1 MLSGDVGSAGC
12 GALYESPLTLSTMS
26 FRIGTVD
33 IPDRIE
39 RSHYFRHL
47 SYLELSALFAGPLK
61 PGSLA
66 KWKDFAPAGSIGLV
80 APFVLTH
87 RNAPKAAR
95 TWDHDA
101 TTGDFR
107 DSALG
112 RSALAQFAEG
122 VKTVN
127 AGLAIFHSPPLFAP
141 SQANRDHLK
150 HFFGEVVTEEAVGG
164 VPRVWVPDGL
174 WETRSAVK
182 LATELGVLCAFDPL
196 VRAPE
201 DPPEIHYGLE
211 VPALYLRITGLGR
224 SGPIRTEKQ
233 EDLIAL
239 LMEYAGLPVTIAFE
253 SPSRWADA
261 RNLKKLL
268 EGVSLEDDSDS
279 PPSGSPP
286 DVDDDESV

>member
-1 MLSGDVGSAGC
+1 VLRSPDVGSAGC
-12 GALYESPLTLSTMS
+12 GALYESPLTLSTMT

-39 RSHYFRHL
+39 RSRYFRDL

-87 RNAPKAAR
+87 RTAPKSAKP
-95 TWDHDA
+95 WDHDA
-101 TTGDFR
+101 STGDFR

-112 RSALAQFAEG
+112 RAALAQLAEG
-122 VKTVN
+122 VKTLS
-127 AGLAIFHSPPLFAP
+127 ASFAIFKSPPLFAP
-141 SQANRDHLK
+141 SQVNRERLAK
-150 HFFGEVVTEEAVGG
+150 FFGEVATAEAVGTK
-164 VPRVWVPDGL
+164 RVWVPDGL

-182 LATELGVLCAFDPL
+182 LASELGVLCAFDPL

-201 DPPEIHYGLE
+201 DPPEIYYELAIDE
-211 VPALYLRITGLGR
+211 LYLRITGLGR

-239 LMEYAGLPVTIAFE
+239 LMEYAGRPTTICFE
-253 SPSRWADA
+253 SPQRWADA

-268 EGVSLEDDSDS
+268 EGVELDS
-279 PPSGSPP
+279 PSSESPP
-286 DVDDDESV
+286 DGDDDESEVED

>member
-1 MLSGDVGSAGC
+1 
-12 GALYESPLTLSTMS
+12 MS

-33 IPDRIE
+33 IPDRTE
-39 RSHYFRHL
+39 RSRYFRDL

-66 KWKDFAPAGSIGLV
+66 KWKDFAPVGSIGLV

-87 RNAPKAAR
+87 RTAPKAAK

-101 TTGDFR
+101 STGDFR
-107 DSALG
+107 DSPLG
-112 RSALAQFAEG
+112 RAALAQLAEG
-122 VKTVN
+122 VKTLG
-127 AGLAIFHSPPLFAP
+127 AAFAIFRSPPLFAP
-141 SQANRDHLK
+141 SQSNRDRLAK
-150 HFFGEVVTEEAVGG
+150 FFSEVATEEAVGTK
-164 VPRVWVPDGL
+164 RVWVPDGL
-174 WETRSAVK
+174 WATRSAVK

-201 DPPEIHYGLE
+201 EPPEIYYEMELSE
-211 VPALYLRITGLGR
+211 LYLRITGLGR
-224 SGPIRTEKQ
+224 AGPIRSEKL

-268 EGVSLEDDSDS
+268 EGVELDS
-279 PPSGSPP
+279 PSPGSPP
-286 DVDDDESV
+286 DGDDDESEEDL

>member
-1 MLSGDVGSAGC
+1 MRAVDVGSAGC

-39 RSHYFRHL
+39 RSRYFRDL
-47 SYLELSALFAGPLK
+47 SYLELSALFAGPQK

-66 KWKDFAPAGSIGLV
+66 KWTDFAPAGAIGLV

-87 RNAPKAAR
+87 RSAPKSAKN
-95 TWDHDA
+95 WEHDA

-112 RSALAQFAEG
+112 RAALAQFAEA
-122 VKTVN
+122 VKAVN
-127 AGLAIFHSPPLFAP
+127 AGFAVFHSPSLFAP
-141 SQANRDHLK
+141 SQANRDRLTQ
-150 HFFGEVVTEEAVGG
+150 FFGEVATQDAVGG
-164 VPRVWVPDGL
+164 VKRVWVPDGL

-201 DPPEIHYGLE
+201 DPPEIYDGLE
-211 VPALYLRITGLGR
+211 VDELYLRITGLGR

-233 EDLIAL
+233 EDLLEL
-239 LMEYAGLPVTIAFE
+239 LMAYAGRPVTIVFE

-268 EGVSLEDDSDS
+268 EGTRVENDLDSSS
-279 PPSGSPP
+279 PESPP
-286 DVDDDESV
+286 DGDDDES

>member
-1 MLSGDVGSAGC
+1 M
-12 GALYESPLTLSTMS
+12 T

-39 RSHYFRHL
+39 RSRYFRDL

-66 KWKDFAPAGSIGLV
+66 KWKDFAPAGAIGLV

-87 RNAPKAAR
+87 RTAPKAAR
-95 TWDHDA
+95 TWDHDQ

-107 DSALG
+107 DSPLG
-112 RSALAQFAEG
+112 RAALAQFREA
-122 VKTVN
+122 VRVVD
-127 AGLAIFHSPPLFAP
+127 AGYAIFQSPPLFAP
-141 SQANRDHLK
+141 SQANRDRLTQ
-150 HFFGEVVTEEAVGG
+150 FFNEVATADAVGAK
-164 VPRVWVPDGL
+164 RVWVPDGL
-174 WETRSAVK
+174 WEVRSAAT
-182 LATELGVLCAFDPL
+182 LAAQLGVICAFDPL

-201 DPPEIHYGLE
+201 APPEIYYGLE
-211 VPALYLRITGLGR
+211 LDELYLRITGLGR
-224 SGPIRTEKQ
+224 SGPIRAEKQ

-239 LMEYAGLPVTIAFE
+239 LMEYAGRPATIAFE

-268 EGVSLEDDSDS
+268 EGAELDSPSIASPPAHDDGESEDSD
-279 PPSGSPP
+279 
-286 DVDDDESV
+286 

>member
-1 MLSGDVGSAGC
+1 
-12 GALYESPLTLSTMS
+12 MS

-39 RSHYFRHL
+39 RSRYFRDL
-47 SYLELSALFAGPLK
+47 SYLELSALFAGPQK

-66 KWKDFAPAGSIGLV
+66 KWKDFAPAGAIGLL

-87 RNAPKAAR
+87 RSAPKAAKN
-95 TWDHDA
+95 WEHDA

-107 DSALG
+107 DSPLG
-112 RSALAQFAEG
+112 RTALAQFAEG
-122 VKTVN
+122 LKAVS
-127 AGLAIFHSPPLFAP
+127 AGAAIFQSPPLFAP
-141 SQANRDHLK
+141 SQANRDRLT
-150 HFFGEVVTEEAVGG
+150 HFFREVATEEAVGG
-164 VPRVWVPDGL
+164 VKRVWVPDGL

-201 DPPEIHYGLE
+201 APPEIHYGLE
-211 VPALYLRITGLGR
+211 VDELYLRITGLGR

-233 EDLIAL
+233 EDLIEL
-239 LMEYAGLPVTIAFE
+239 LMEYAGRPMTIVFE

-268 EGVSLEDDSDS
+268 DGVELDS
-279 PPSGSPP
+279 PSPESPP
-286 DVDDDESV
+286 DGDDDES

>member
-1 MLSGDVGSAGC
+1 
-12 GALYESPLTLSTMS
+12 MS

-39 RSHYFRHL
+39 RDRYFREL

-66 KWKDFAPAGSIGLV
+66 KWKDFAPAGAIGLV

-87 RNAPKAAR
+87 RTAPKAAK
-95 TWDHDA
+95 TWEHDA

-112 RSALAQFAEG
+112 RGALAQFQDG
-122 VKTVN
+122 VKTVS
-127 AGLAIFHSPPLFAP
+127 AGFAIFQSPPLFAP
-141 SQANRDHLK
+141 SQANRDRLAK
-150 HFFGEVVTEEAVGG
+150 FFSEVATEDAVGAK
-164 VPRVWVPDGL
+164 RVWVPDGL

-182 LATELGVLCAFDPL
+182 LASELGVICAFDPL

-201 DPPEIHYGLE
+201 DPPEIHYDLE
-211 VPALYLRITGLGR
+211 LDELYLRITGLGR
-224 SGPIRTEKQ
+224 SGPIRSEKL

-239 LMEYAGLPVTIAFE
+239 LMEYAGLPTTIAFE

-268 EGVSLEDDSDS
+268 EGVELDSS
-279 PPSGSPP
+279 SSSSSPP
-286 DVDDDESV
+286 DRDDDESEEA